1 MSLTADFAVEI
12 LRAALRLGRER
23 KLPIAA
29 VVTDLA
35 GRTLAAGRSEDCGF
49 LNLTAAERK
58 AVTSANFKAPTQ
70 AVLDMV
76 KGDPILIGAVSAESS
91 INVLPGGFPIVQGG
105 LVVGAF
111 GIAGGH
117 YSQDQAL
124 GEEVLKSVSKG

>member
-12 LRAALRLGRER
+12 LRAALRVGLAH
-23 KLPIAA
+23 KLPIAV
-29 VVTDLA
+29 VVTDLG
-35 GRTLAAGRSEDCGF
+35 GRILVAGRSEDCGF

-58 AVTSANFKAPTQ
+58 AVTSANFKAPTH

-76 KGDPILIGAVSAESS
+76 KSDPVLMGAVSAESS

-105 LVVGAF
+105 AVAGAF

-117 YSQDQAL
+117 YSQDQTM
-124 GEEVLKSVSKG
+124 GEEILKAVSKG